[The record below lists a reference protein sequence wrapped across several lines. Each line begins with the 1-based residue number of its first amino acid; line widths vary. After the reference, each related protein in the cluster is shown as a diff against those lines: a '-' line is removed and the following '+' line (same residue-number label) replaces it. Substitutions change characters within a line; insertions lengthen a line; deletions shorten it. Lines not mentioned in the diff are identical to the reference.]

1 MWNAAHSEKLC
12 GARMQYQWIRTL
24 TVGCVVGAA
33 MLTSGCA
40 YLTNYT
46 RSIDL
51 GNNSYALDVKQRVVF
66 SQTRDALNIKGDAI
80 KKHVICAE
88 PSPDALTVISAS
100 AGVSA
105 ANAISAGATRSTG
118 RGDESANSEAGQNV
132 NVSAALA
139 EQGAFVGLR
148 TQSIQLLRD
157 TMYRLCEGYAAGAI
171 SDDEFTAMQRRY
183 QSTMMGLLAIEQL
196 TRPVVAAQVVLASTA
211 NAQAGASSGD
221 SAVDKAQTRVDEKTA
236 ADVQARVNLETAQ
249 ASEKASRKA
258 LDDNQEKSRA
268 ARSTAVKETEGDAA
282 AKKAAGDAAAKPY
295 DDART
300 ELENQH
306 AANQARTRE
315 ASILA
320 SSASTVKASA
330 ERDLQAAK
338 AKATA
343 AASGGGQIGAIRE
356 ASAQMTADLTNGV
369 KDIVIEINKSY
380 MRDSC
385 FTLLSSIATRAERVA
400 FAGGVPS
407 NTNPATEACVAIVK
421 NEEER
426 QKAEMEYE
434 KQRAQFQLDARQKE
448 LEQRLEQDKRAYE
461 FELQRRKAEADFEA
475 TKKQAAPKK

>member
-1 MWNAAHSEKLC
+1 
-12 GARMQYQWIRTL
+12 
-24 TVGCVVGAA
+24 

-40 YLTNYT
+40 YFTNYT

-51 GNNSYALDVKQRVVF
+51 NQSSYALDVKQRVVF
-66 SQTRDALNIKGDAI
+66 SQTRDAVNAADGKSI
-80 KKHVICAE
+80 KKRVICAE

-105 ANAISAGATRSTG
+105 ANAISAGASRSTG
-118 RGDESANSEAGQNV
+118 RGEESANSEAGQNV

-211 NAQAGASSGD
+211 NAQAGASAGD
-221 SAVDKAQTRVDEKTA
+221 AAVDKAQTRVDEKTA
-236 ADVQARVNLETAQ
+236 ADVQARVDLETAQ
-249 ASEKASRKA
+249 SSEKASRKA
-258 LDDNQEKSRA
+258 LDENQEKARA
-268 ARSTAVKETEGDAA
+268 ARAAAVKDTEGDAA

-295 DDART
+295 EEART

-306 AANQARTRE
+306 AANQATTRE
-315 ASILA
+315 ANILA
-320 SSASTVKASA
+320 SSTAAVKGAA

-338 AKATA
+338 AKV
-343 AASGGGQIGAIRE
+343 AASASGNGQIGVIRE
-356 ASAQMTADLTNGV
+356 ASAQMTADLTAGV
-369 KDIVIEINKSY
+369 KGIVVEINKSY

-385 FTLLSSIATRAERVA
+385 FTLLSSMASRAARSSDPALATADKSA
-400 FAGGVPS
+400 YLAMD
-407 NTNPATEACVAIVK
+407 ACVAIVQ

-426 QKAEMEYE
+426 LKNQMQYE
-434 KQRAQFQLDARQKE
+434 QDRAKFELEARQKD
-448 LEQRLEQDKRAYE
+448 LDQRLLRDKNIFE
-461 FELQRRKAEADFEA
+461 FDMQRRKAEADIEA
-475 TKKQAAPKK
+475 ARKQTPTKK